1 MVPRNGIFYM
11 KAPNWFKI
19 SEQWIYYALI
29 STIAGVLIFF
39 SIPTG
44 AQFQYDYRL
53 GQIWLA
59 EDLVAPQD
67 FVLPKTQEELEADR
81 LFLIENKDLYYDYHY
96 RTKEWLTNTNID
108 SSLHGELE
116 NWQKRGVVLKK
127 PAANHRQFLTDGTQ
141 IELSNAWTPAALS
154 AKYGLQDELVL
165 PPTYSLN
172 AEKTDSALQAKLA
185 LIASNKGLI
194 TQGTTIVTQGTS
206 INEQKFETIRALES
220 SFDRTSSDLGA
231 LSKVGAA
238 LYIILVFTG
247 LAFFL
252 RLHYN
257 SVLAHSSSLN
267 LFMFTFTSGVIF
279 ALLLESFTSVSA
291 LAVPLLMVPVIIRSF
306 FSDRLALFTHIIM
319 LVALMPFVSGTV
331 PFITVQF
338 SAGLITLFLIRGIYK
353 RSQLVQSTL
362 QIMLVL
368 LLVHLSI
375 HLIREA
381 DWTPSSALPVLYS
394 LGGTLI
400 LLFIF
405 PLIYFFERTFGV
417 VSDLTLLELSDT
429 NSPLLKRLSKEA
441 PGTFQHTM
449 QVANLAE
456 FATEIVG
463 GNTLLVRT
471 GALYHDIGKIA
482 NPQYFTE
489 NQSST
494 TSPHE
499 ELSYLESAE
508 IIIGHINDGI
518 ELAKKYK
525 LPDIVIDFIRTHH
538 GTSRVEYFYR
548 KYKEDHPD
556 ADQFDQFQYPGPK
569 PFSKETAIVMMSDAV
584 EASTRSIPDKT
595 EKNLSEMIDR
605 VIGHQLSTG
614 QFDNAE
620 ITMKEINTIR
630 EAFKRF
636 IRGVY
641 HVRISYPDAEE

>member
-1 MVPRNGIFYM
+1 MDPRNGKNYM
-11 KAPNWFKI
+11 KAPNWFRI
-19 SEQWIYYALI
+19 SEQWLYYSLIAMVASALI
-29 STIAGVLIFF
+29 YI
-39 SIPTG
+39 SIPSG
-44 AQFQYDYRL
+44 AQFKYDYRL
-53 GQIWLA
+53 GQIWLE

-67 FVLPKTQEELEADR
+67 FVLQKSDEELESDR
-81 LFLIENKDLYYDYHY
+81 KFLIENKDFYYDYHY
-96 RTKEWLTNTNID
+96 RMDEWLANTNID

-116 NWQKRGVVLKK
+116 LWQKRGVVPNK
-127 PAANHRQFLTDGTQ
+127 PALNHRLYLVDGTR
-141 IELSNAWTPAALS
+141 IDLSGAWTPSSLVAN
-154 AKYGLQDELVL
+154 YGLPEALVL

-172 AEKTDSALQAKLA
+172 ESKTDSALQAKLA
-185 LIASNKGLI
+185 LLPTNKGLVA
-194 TQGTTIVTQGTS
+194 QGTVIIAQGGTV
-206 INEQKFETIRALES
+206 NEQKYETLKALERS
-220 SFDRTSSDLGA
+220 YDRTQSDSSIYSKLG
-231 LSKVGAA
+231 SI
-238 LYIILVFTG
+238 LYILLLFIG

-257 SVLAHSSSLN
+257 AVLAHSSSLN
-267 LFMFTFTSGVIF
+267 LYMFTFTAGMVF
-279 ALLLESFTSVSA
+279 ALLLESINSVSA

-306 FSDRLALFTHIIM
+306 FSDRLALFTHTIM
-319 LVALMPFVSGTV
+319 LVALLPFVSSSV
-331 PFITVQF
+331 QFVTVQF

-353 RSQLVQSTL
+353 RSQLVQSTF
-362 QIMLVL
+362 QIMVVL

-375 HLIREA
+375 HLIRES
-381 DWTPSSALPVLYS
+381 DWTTQSLLPVAYS

-429 NSPLLKRLSKEA
+429 NSPLLKLLSKEA

-556 ADQFDQFQYPGPK
+556 TDQFDQFHYPGPK

-595 EKNLSEMIDR
+595 EQNLSEMIDK

-614 QFDNAE
+614 QYDNAE

-641 HVRISYPDAEE
+641 HVRISYPEAE

>member
-1 MVPRNGIFYM
+1 MDPRNGKNNM
-11 KAPNWFKI
+11 KAPNWFRI
-19 SEQWIYYALI
+19 SEQWLYYSLIAIVASALI
-29 STIAGVLIFF
+29 YI
-39 SIPTG
+39 SIPSG
-44 AQFQYDYRL
+44 AQFKYDYRL
-53 GQIWLA
+53 GQIWLE

-67 FVLPKTQEELEADR
+67 FVLQKSNEELESDR
-81 LFLIENKDLYYDYHY
+81 KFLIENKDFYYDYHY
-96 RTKEWLTNTNID
+96 RVDEWLANANID

-116 NWQKRGVVLKK
+116 LWQKRGVVPNN
-127 PAANHRQFLTDGTQ
+127 PALNHRLYLVDGTR
-141 IELSNAWTPAALS
+141 IDLSGAWTPSSLVAN
-154 AKYGLQDELVL
+154 YGLPEALVL

-172 AEKTDSALQAKLA
+172 ESKTDSALQAKLS
-185 LIASNKGLI
+185 LLPTNKGLVA
-194 TQGTTIVTQGTS
+194 QGTVIIAQGATV
-206 INEQKFETIRALES
+206 NEQKYETLKALERS
-220 SFDRTSSDLGA
+220 YDRTQSDSSIYSKLG
-231 LSKVGAA
+231 SA
-238 LYIILVFTG
+238 LYILLIFIG

-257 SVLAHSSSLN
+257 AVLAHSSSLN
-267 LFMFTFTSGVIF
+267 LYMFTFTAGMVF
-279 ALLLESFTSVSA
+279 ALLLESINSVSA

-306 FSDRLALFTHIIM
+306 FSDRLALFTHTIM
-319 LVALMPFVSGTV
+319 LVALLPFVSSSV
-331 PFITVQF
+331 QFVTVQF

-353 RSQLVQSTL
+353 RSQLVQSTF
-362 QIMLVL
+362 QIMVVL

-375 HLIREA
+375 HLIRES
-381 DWTPSSALPVLYS
+381 DWTTQSLLPVAYS

-429 NSPLLKRLSKEA
+429 NSPLLKLLSKEA

-556 ADQFDQFQYPGPK
+556 TDQFDQFHYPGPK

-595 EKNLSEMIDR
+595 EQNLSEMIDK

-614 QFDNAE
+614 QYDNAE

-641 HVRISYPDAEE
+641 HVRISYPEAE

>member
-1 MVPRNGIFYM
+1 MDPRNGKNYM
-11 KAPNWFKI
+11 KAPNWFRI
-19 SEQWIYYALI
+19 SEQWLYYSLIAMVASALI
-29 STIAGVLIFF
+29 YI
-39 SIPTG
+39 SIPSG
-44 AQFQYDYRL
+44 AQFKYDYRL
-53 GQIWLA
+53 GQIWLE
-59 EDLVAPQD
+59 EDLVSPQD
-67 FVLPKTQEELEADR
+67 FVLQKSDEELESDR
-81 LFLIENKDLYYDYHY
+81 KFLIENKDFYYDYHY
-96 RTKEWLTNTNID
+96 RVDEWLANANID

-116 NWQKRGVVLKK
+116 LWQKRGVVPNK
-127 PAANHRQFLTDGTQ
+127 PALNHRLYLVDGTR
-141 IELSNAWTPAALS
+141 IDLSGAWTPSSLVAN
-154 AKYGLQDELVL
+154 YGLPEALVL

-172 AEKTDSALQAKLA
+172 ESKTDSALQAKLA
-185 LIASNKGLI
+185 LLPTNKGLVA
-194 TQGTTIVTQGTS
+194 QGTVIIAQGATV
-206 INEQKFETIRALES
+206 NEQKYETLKALERS
-220 SFDRTSSDLGA
+220 YDRTQSDSSIYSKLG
-231 LSKVGAA
+231 SV
-238 LYIILVFTG
+238 LYIILVFIG

-257 SVLAHSSSLN
+257 AVLAHSSSLN
-267 LFMFTFTSGVIF
+267 LYMFTFTAGMVF
-279 ALLLESFTSVSA
+279 ALLLESINSVSA

-306 FSDRLALFTHIIM
+306 FSDRLALFTHTIM
-319 LVALMPFVSGTV
+319 LVALLPFVSSSV
-331 PFITVQF
+331 QFVTVQF

-353 RSQLVQSTL
+353 RSQLVQSTF
-362 QIMLVL
+362 QIMVVL

-375 HLIREA
+375 HLIRES
-381 DWTPSSALPVLYS
+381 DWTTQSLLPVAYS

-429 NSPLLKRLSKEA
+429 NSPLLKLLSKEA

-556 ADQFDQFQYPGPK
+556 TDQFDQFHYPGPK

-595 EKNLSEMIDR
+595 EQNLSEMIDK

-614 QFDNAE
+614 QYDNAE

-641 HVRISYPDAEE
+641 HVRISYPEAE

>member
-1 MVPRNGIFYM
+1 MDPRNGKNYM
-11 KAPNWFKI
+11 KAPNWFRI
-19 SEQWIYYALI
+19 SEQWLYYSLIAMVASALI
-29 STIAGVLIFF
+29 YI
-39 SIPTG
+39 SIPSG
-44 AQFQYDYRL
+44 AQFKYDYRL
-53 GQIWLA
+53 GQIWLE

-67 FVLPKTQEELEADR
+67 FVLQKSDEELESDR
-81 LFLIENKDLYYDYHY
+81 KFLIENKDFYYDYHY
-96 RTKEWLTNTNID
+96 RVDEWLANANID

-116 NWQKRGVVLKK
+116 LWQKRGVVRNK
-127 PAANHRQFLTDGTQ
+127 PALNHRLYLVDGTR
-141 IELSNAWTPAALS
+141 IDLSGAWTPSSLVAN
-154 AKYGLQDELVL
+154 YGLPEALVL

-172 AEKTDSALQAKLA
+172 ESKTDSALQAKLA
-185 LIASNKGLI
+185 LLPTNKGLVA
-194 TQGTTIVTQGTS
+194 QGTVIIAQGATV
-206 INEQKFETIRALES
+206 NEQKYETLKALERS
-220 SFDRTSSDLGA
+220 YDRTQSDSSIYSKLG
-231 LSKVGAA
+231 SA
-238 LYIILVFTG
+238 LYILLVFIG

-257 SVLAHSSSLN
+257 AVLAHSSSLN
-267 LFMFTFTSGVIF
+267 LYMFTFTAGMVF
-279 ALLLESFTSVSA
+279 ALLLESINSVSA

-306 FSDRLALFTHIIM
+306 FSDRLALFTHTIM
-319 LVALMPFVSGTV
+319 LVALLPFVSSSV
-331 PFITVQF
+331 QFVTVQF

-353 RSQLVQSTL
+353 RSQLVQSTF
-362 QIMLVL
+362 QIMVVL

-375 HLIREA
+375 HLIRES
-381 DWTPSSALPVLYS
+381 DWTTQSLLPVAYS

-429 NSPLLKRLSKEA
+429 NSPLLKLLSKEA

-556 ADQFDQFQYPGPK
+556 TDQFDQFHYPGPK

-595 EKNLSEMIDR
+595 EQNLTEMIDK

-614 QFDNAE
+614 QYDNAE

-641 HVRISYPDAEE
+641 HVRISYPEAE

>member
-1 MVPRNGIFYM
+1 MDPRNGKNYM
-11 KAPNWFKI
+11 KAPNWFRI
-19 SEQWIYYALI
+19 SEQWLYYSLIAIVSSALI
-29 STIAGVLIFF
+29 YI
-39 SIPTG
+39 SIPSG
-44 AQFQYDYRL
+44 AQFKYDYRL
-53 GQIWLA
+53 GQIWLE

-67 FVLPKTQEELEADR
+67 FVLQKSEEELESDR
-81 LFLIENKDLYYDYHY
+81 KFLIENKDFYYDYHY
-96 RTKEWLTNTNID
+96 RVYEWLANANID

-116 NWQKRGVVLKK
+116 LWQKRGVVPNN
-127 PAANHRQFLTDGTQ
+127 PALNHRLYLVDGTR
-141 IELSNAWTPAALS
+141 IDLSSAWTPSSLVAN
-154 AKYGLQDELVL
+154 YGLPEALVL

-172 AEKTDSALQAKLA
+172 ESKTDSALQAKLA
-185 LIASNKGLI
+185 LLPTNKGLVA
-194 TQGTTIVTQGTS
+194 QGTIIIAQGATV
-206 INEQKFETIRALES
+206 NEQKYETLKALERS
-220 SFDRTSSDLGA
+220 YDRTQSDSSIYSKLG
-231 LSKVGAA
+231 SV
-238 LYIILVFTG
+238 LYIVLIFIG

-257 SVLAHSSSLN
+257 AVLAHSSSLN
-267 LFMFTFTSGVIF
+267 LYMFTFTAGMVF
-279 ALLLESFTSVSA
+279 ALLLESINSVSA

-306 FSDRLALFTHIIM
+306 FSDRLALFTHTIM
-319 LVALMPFVSGTV
+319 LVALLPFVSSSV
-331 PFITVQF
+331 QFVTVQF

-353 RSQLVQSTL
+353 RSQLVQSTF
-362 QIMLVL
+362 QIMVVL

-375 HLIREA
+375 HLIRES
-381 DWTPSSALPVLYS
+381 DWTTQSLLPVAYS

-429 NSPLLKRLSKEA
+429 NSPLLKLLSKEA

-508 IIIGHINDGI
+508 IIIAHINDGI

-556 ADQFDQFQYPGPK
+556 TDQFDQFHYPGPK

-584 EASTRSIPDKT
+584 EASTRSIPEKT
-595 EKNLSEMIDR
+595 EQNLSEMIDK

-614 QFDNAE
+614 QYDNAE

-641 HVRISYPDAEE
+641 HVRISYPEAE

>member
-1 MVPRNGIFYM
+1 M
-11 KAPNWFKI
+11 KAPNWFRI
-19 SEQWIYYALI
+19 SEQWLYYSLIAMVASALI
-29 STIAGVLIFF
+29 YI
-39 SIPTG
+39 SIPSG
-44 AQFQYDYRL
+44 AQFKYDYRL
-53 GQIWLA
+53 GQIWLE

-67 FVLPKTQEELEADR
+67 FVLQKSDEELESDR
-81 LFLIENKDLYYDYHY
+81 KFLIENKDFYYDYHY
-96 RTKEWLTNTNID
+96 RVDEWLANTNID
-108 SSLHGELE
+108 SSLHSELE
-116 NWQKRGVVLKK
+116 LWQKRGVAPNK
-127 PAANHRQFLTDGTQ
+127 PALNHRLYLVDGTR
-141 IELSNAWTPAALS
+141 IDLSGAWTPSSLVAN
-154 AKYGLQDELVL
+154 YGLPEALVL

-172 AEKTDSALQAKLA
+172 ESKTDSALQAKLA
-185 LIASNKGLI
+185 LLPSNKGLVA
-194 TQGTTIVTQGTS
+194 QGTLIIAQGSTV
-206 INEQKFETIRALES
+206 NEQKYETLKALERSYDRSQSDS
-220 SFDRTSSDLGA
+220 SIYSKLG
-231 LSKVGAA
+231 SA
-238 LYIILVFTG
+238 LYILLIFIG

-257 SVLAHSSSLN
+257 AVLAHSSSLN
-267 LFMFTFTSGVIF
+267 LYMFTFTAGMVV
-279 ALLLESFTSVSA
+279 ALLLESINSVSA
-291 LAVPLLMVPVIIRSF
+291 LAVPLLLVPVIIRSF
-306 FSDRLALFTHIIM
+306 FSDRLALFTHTIM
-319 LVALMPFVSGTV
+319 LVALLPFVSSSV
-331 PFITVQF
+331 QFVTVQF

-353 RSQLVQSTL
+353 RSQLVQSTF
-362 QIMLVL
+362 QIMVVL

-375 HLIREA
+375 HLIRES
-381 DWTPSSALPVLYS
+381 DWTTQSLLPVAYS

-429 NSPLLKRLSKEA
+429 NSPLLKLLSKEA

-489 NQSST
+489 NQSSK

-518 ELAKKYK
+518 ELAKKHK

-556 ADQFDQFQYPGPK
+556 TEQFDQFHYPGPK

-584 EASTRSIPDKT
+584 EASTRSIANKT
-595 EKNLSEMIDR
+595 EQNLSEMIDK

-614 QFDNAE
+614 QYDNSE

-641 HVRISYPDAEE
+641 HVRISYPEAE

>member
-1 MVPRNGIFYM
+1 M
-11 KAPNWFKI
+11 KAPNWFRI
-19 SEQWIYYALI
+19 SEQWLYYSLIAMVASALI
-29 STIAGVLIFF
+29 YI
-39 SIPTG
+39 SIPSG
-44 AQFQYDYRL
+44 AQFKYDYRL
-53 GQIWLA
+53 GQIWLE
-59 EDLVAPQD
+59 EDLEAPQD
-67 FVLPKTQEELEADR
+67 FVLQKSDEELESDR
-81 LFLIENKDLYYDYHY
+81 KFLIENKDFYYDYHY
-96 RTKEWLTNTNID
+96 RVDEWLANTNID
-108 SSLHGELE
+108 SSLHGEVEL
-116 NWQKRGVVLKK
+116 WQKRGVVPNK
-127 PAANHRQFLTDGTQ
+127 PALNHRLYLVDGTR
-141 IELSNAWTPAALS
+141 IDLSGAWTPSSLVAN
-154 AKYGLQDELVL
+154 YGLPEALVL

-172 AEKTDSALQAKLA
+172 ESKTDSALQAKLA
-185 LIASNKGLI
+185 LLPTNKGLVA
-194 TQGTTIVTQGTS
+194 QGTVIIAQGATV
-206 INEQKFETIRALES
+206 NEQKYETLKALERS
-220 SFDRTSSDLGA
+220 YDRTQSDTSIYSKLG
-231 LSKVGAA
+231 SI
-238 LYIILVFTG
+238 LYIVLIFIG

-257 SVLAHSSSLN
+257 AVLAHSSSLN
-267 LFMFTFTSGVIF
+267 LYMFTFTAGMVF
-279 ALLLESFTSVSA
+279 ALLLESINSVSA

-306 FSDRLALFTHIIM
+306 FSDRLALFTHTIM
-319 LVALMPFVSGTV
+319 LVALLPFVSSSV
-331 PFITVQF
+331 QFVTVQF

-353 RSQLVQSTL
+353 RSQLVQSTF
-362 QIMLVL
+362 QIMVVL

-375 HLIREA
+375 HLIRES
-381 DWTPSSALPVLYS
+381 DWTTQSLLPVAYS

-429 NSPLLKRLSKEA
+429 NSPLLKLLSKEA

-489 NQSST
+489 NQSSI

-518 ELAKKYK
+518 ELAKKHK

-556 ADQFDQFQYPGPK
+556 TDQFDQFHYPGPK

-595 EKNLSEMIDR
+595 EQNLSEMIDK

-614 QFDNAE
+614 QYDNAE

-641 HVRISYPDAEE
+641 HVRISYPEAE

>member
-1 MVPRNGIFYM
+1 MDPRNGKINM
-11 KAPNWFKI
+11 KAPNWFRI
-19 SEQWIYYALI
+19 SEQWLYYSLIAMVASALI
-29 STIAGVLIFF
+29 YI
-39 SIPTG
+39 SIPSG
-44 AQFQYDYRL
+44 AQFKYDYRL
-53 GQIWLA
+53 GQIWLE

-67 FVLPKTQEELEADR
+67 FVLQKSDEELESDR
-81 LFLIENKDLYYDYHY
+81 KFLIENKDFYYDYHY
-96 RTKEWLTNTNID
+96 RVDEWLANANID

-116 NWQKRGVVLKK
+116 LWQKRGVVPNK
-127 PAANHRQFLTDGTQ
+127 PALNHRLYLVDGTR
-141 IELSNAWTPAALS
+141 IDLSGAWTPSSLVAN
-154 AKYGLQDELVL
+154 YGLPEALVL

-172 AEKTDSALQAKLA
+172 ESKTDSALQAKLA
-185 LIASNKGLI
+185 LLPTNKGLVAHGTVI
-194 TQGTTIVTQGTS
+194 IAQGATV
-206 INEQKFETIRALES
+206 NEQKYETLKALERS
-220 SFDRTSSDLGA
+220 YDRTQSDTSIYSKLG
-231 LSKVGAA
+231 SI
-238 LYIILVFTG
+238 LYIVLIFIG

-257 SVLAHSSSLN
+257 AVLAHSSSLN
-267 LFMFTFTSGVIF
+267 LYMFTFTAGMIF
-279 ALLLESFTSVSA
+279 ALLLESINSVSA

-306 FSDRLALFTHIIM
+306 FSDRLALFTHTIM
-319 LVALMPFVSGTV
+319 LVALLPFVSSSV
-331 PFITVQF
+331 QFVTVQF

-353 RSQLVQSTL
+353 RSQLVQSTF
-362 QIMLVL
+362 QIMVVL

-375 HLIREA
+375 HLIRES
-381 DWTPSSALPVLYS
+381 DWTTQSLLPVAYS

-429 NSPLLKRLSKEA
+429 NSPLLKLLSKEA

-489 NQSST
+489 NQSSI

-518 ELAKKYK
+518 ELAKKHK

-556 ADQFDQFQYPGPK
+556 TDQFDQFHYPGPK

-584 EASTRSIPDKT
+584 EASTRSIPEKT
-595 EKNLSEMIDR
+595 EQNLSEMIDK

-614 QFDNAE
+614 QYDNAE

-641 HVRISYPDAEE
+641 HVRISYPEAE

>member
-1 MVPRNGIFYM
+1 LDPRNGKNYM
-11 KAPNWFKI
+11 KAPNWFRI
-19 SEQWIYYALI
+19 SEQWLYYSLIAMVSSALI
-29 STIAGVLIFF
+29 YI
-39 SIPTG
+39 SIPSG
-44 AQFQYDYRL
+44 AQFKYDYRL
-53 GQIWLA
+53 GQIWLE

-67 FVLPKTQEELEADR
+67 FVLQKSDEELESDR
-81 LFLIENKDLYYDYHY
+81 KFLIENKDFYYDYHY
-96 RTKEWLTNTNID
+96 RVDEWLANANID
-108 SSLHGELE
+108 SALHSELE
-116 NWQKRGVVLKK
+116 LWQKRGVAPNK
-127 PAANHRQFLTDGTQ
+127 PALNHRLYLVDGTR
-141 IELSNAWTPAALS
+141 IDLSGAWTPSSLVAN
-154 AKYGLQDELVL
+154 YGLPEALVL

-172 AEKTDSALQAKLA
+172 EPKTDSALQAKLA
-185 LIASNKGLI
+185 LLPTNKGLVA
-194 TQGTTIVTQGTS
+194 QGTLIIAQGST
-206 INEQKFETIRALES
+206 INEQKYETLKALERS
-220 SFDRTSSDLGA
+220 YDRTQSDSSIYSKLG
-231 LSKVGAA
+231 SA
-238 LYIILVFTG
+238 LYILLIFIG

-252 RLHYN
+252 RLHY
-257 SVLAHSSSLN
+257 SAVLAHSSSLN
-267 LFMFTFTSGVIF
+267 LYMFTFTAGMVV
-279 ALLLESFTSVSA
+279 ALLLESINSVSA
-291 LAVPLLMVPVIIRSF
+291 LAVPLLLVPVIIRSF
-306 FSDRLALFTHIIM
+306 FSDRLALFTHTIM
-319 LVALMPFVSGTV
+319 LVALLPFVSSSV
-331 PFITVQF
+331 QFVTVQF

-353 RSQLVQSTL
+353 RSQLVQSTF

-375 HLIREA
+375 HLIRES
-381 DWTPSSALPVLYS
+381 DWTTQSLLPVAYT

-429 NSPLLKRLSKEA
+429 NSPLLKLLSKEA

-525 LPDIVIDFIRTHH
+525 LPVIVIDFIRTHH

-556 ADQFDQFQYPGPK
+556 TDQFDQFHYPGPK

-595 EKNLSEMIDR
+595 EKNLSEMIDK

-614 QFDNAE
+614 QYDNAE

-641 HVRISYPDAEE
+641 HVRISYPEAE

>member
-1 MVPRNGIFYM
+1 LDPRNGKNYM
-11 KAPNWFKI
+11 KAPNWFRI
-19 SEQWIYYALI
+19 SEQWLYYSLIAMVSSALI
-29 STIAGVLIFF
+29 YI
-39 SIPTG
+39 SIPSG
-44 AQFQYDYRL
+44 AQFKYDYRL
-53 GQIWLA
+53 GQIWLE

-67 FVLPKTQEELEADR
+67 FVLQKSDEELESDR
-81 LFLIENKDLYYDYHY
+81 KFLIENKDFYYDYHY
-96 RTKEWLTNTNID
+96 RVDEWLANANID
-108 SSLHGELE
+108 SALHSELE
-116 NWQKRGVVLKK
+116 LWQKRGVAPNK
-127 PAANHRQFLTDGTQ
+127 PALNHRLYLVDGTR
-141 IELSNAWTPAALS
+141 IDLSGAWTPSSLVAN
-154 AKYGLQDELVL
+154 YGLPEALVL

-172 AEKTDSALQAKLA
+172 ESKTDSALQAKLA
-185 LIASNKGLI
+185 LLPTNKGLVA
-194 TQGTTIVTQGTS
+194 QGTLIIAQGST
-206 INEQKFETIRALES
+206 INEQKYETLKALERS
-220 SFDRTSSDLGA
+220 YDRTQSDSSIYSKLG
-231 LSKVGAA
+231 SA
-238 LYIILVFTG
+238 LYILLIFIG

-252 RLHYN
+252 RLHY
-257 SVLAHSSSLN
+257 SAVLAHSSSLN
-267 LFMFTFTSGVIF
+267 LYMFTFAAGMVV
-279 ALLLESFTSVSA
+279 ALLLESINSVSA
-291 LAVPLLMVPVIIRSF
+291 LAVPLLLVPVIIRSF
-306 FSDRLALFTHIIM
+306 FSDRLALFTHTIM
-319 LVALMPFVSGTV
+319 LVALLPFVSSSV
-331 PFITVQF
+331 QFVTVQF

-353 RSQLVQSTL
+353 RSQLVQSTF
-362 QIMLVL
+362 QIMVVL

-375 HLIREA
+375 HLIRES
-381 DWTPSSALPVLYS
+381 DWTTQSLLPVAYS

-429 NSPLLKRLSKEA
+429 NSPLLKLLSKEA

-556 ADQFDQFQYPGPK
+556 TDQFDQFHYPGPK

-595 EKNLSEMIDR
+595 EKNLSEMIDK

-614 QFDNAE
+614 QYDNAE

-641 HVRISYPDAEE
+641 HVRISYPEAE

>member
-1 MVPRNGIFYM
+1 M
-11 KAPNWFKI
+11 KAPNWFRI
-19 SEQWIYYALI
+19 SEQWLYYSLIAMVASALI
-29 STIAGVLIFF
+29 YI
-39 SIPTG
+39 SIPSG
-44 AQFQYDYRL
+44 AQFKYDYRL
-53 GQIWLA
+53 GQIWLE

-67 FVLPKTQEELEADR
+67 FVLQKSDEELESDR
-81 LFLIENKDLYYDYHY
+81 KFLIENKDFYYDYHY
-96 RTKEWLTNTNID
+96 RVDEWLANANID

-116 NWQKRGVVLKK
+116 LWQKRGVVPNK
-127 PAANHRQFLTDGTQ
+127 PALNHRLYLVDGTR
-141 IELSNAWTPAALS
+141 IDLSGAWTPSSLVAN
-154 AKYGLQDELVL
+154 YGLPEALVL

-172 AEKTDSALQAKLA
+172 ESKTDSALQAKLA
-185 LIASNKGLI
+185 LLPTNKGLVAHGTVI
-194 TQGTTIVTQGTS
+194 IAQGATV
-206 INEQKFETIRALES
+206 NEQKYETLKALERS
-220 SFDRTSSDLGA
+220 YDRTQSDTSIYSKLG
-231 LSKVGAA
+231 SI
-238 LYIILVFTG
+238 LYIVLIFIG

-257 SVLAHSSSLN
+257 AVLAHSSSLN
-267 LFMFTFTSGVIF
+267 LYMFTFTAGMIF
-279 ALLLESFTSVSA
+279 ALLLESINSVSA

-306 FSDRLALFTHIIM
+306 FSDRLALFTHTIM
-319 LVALMPFVSGTV
+319 LVALLPFVSSSV
-331 PFITVQF
+331 QFVTVQF

-353 RSQLVQSTL
+353 RSQLVQSTF
-362 QIMLVL
+362 QIMVVL

-375 HLIREA
+375 HLIRES
-381 DWTPSSALPVLYS
+381 DWTTQSLLPVAYS

-429 NSPLLKRLSKEA
+429 NSPLLKLLSKEA

-489 NQSST
+489 NQSSI

-518 ELAKKYK
+518 ELAKKHK

-556 ADQFDQFQYPGPK
+556 TDQFDQFHYPGPK

-584 EASTRSIPDKT
+584 EASTRSIPEKT
-595 EKNLSEMIDR
+595 EQNLSEMIDK

-614 QFDNAE
+614 QYDNAE

-641 HVRISYPDAEE
+641 HVRISYPEAA

>member
-1 MVPRNGIFYM
+1 MDPRNGKNNM
-11 KAPNWFKI
+11 KAPNWFRI
-19 SEQWIYYALI
+19 SEQWLYYSLIAMVASALI
-29 STIAGVLIFF
+29 YI
-39 SIPTG
+39 SIPSG
-44 AQFQYDYRL
+44 AQFKYDYRL
-53 GQIWLA
+53 GQIWLE

-67 FVLPKTQEELEADR
+67 FVLQKSDEELESDR
-81 LFLIENKDLYYDYHY
+81 KFLIENKDFYYDYHY
-96 RTKEWLTNTNID
+96 RVDEWLANANID

-116 NWQKRGVVLKK
+116 LWQKRGVVPNN
-127 PAANHRQFLTDGTQ
+127 PALNHRLYLVDGTR
-141 IELSNAWTPAALS
+141 IDLSGAWTPSSLVAN
-154 AKYGLQDELVL
+154 YGLPEALVL

-172 AEKTDSALQAKLA
+172 ESKTDSALQAKLA
-185 LIASNKGLI
+185 LLPTNKGLVA
-194 TQGTTIVTQGTS
+194 QGTVIIAQGATV
-206 INEQKFETIRALES
+206 NEQKYETLKALERS
-220 SFDRTSSDLGA
+220 YDRTQSDSSIYSKLG
-231 LSKVGAA
+231 SA
-238 LYIILVFTG
+238 LYILLVFIG

-257 SVLAHSSSLN
+257 AVLAHSSSLN
-267 LFMFTFTSGVIF
+267 LYMFTFTAGMVF
-279 ALLLESFTSVSA
+279 ALLLESINSVSA

-306 FSDRLALFTHIIM
+306 FSDRLALFTHTIM
-319 LVALMPFVSGTV
+319 LVALLPFVSSSV
-331 PFITVQF
+331 QFVTVQF

-353 RSQLVQSTL
+353 RSQLVQSTF
-362 QIMLVL
+362 QIMVVL

-375 HLIREA
+375 HLIRES
-381 DWTPSSALPVLYS
+381 DWTTQSLLPVAYS

-429 NSPLLKRLSKEA
+429 NSPLLKLLSKEA

-556 ADQFDQFQYPGPK
+556 TDQFDQFHYPGPK

-595 EKNLSEMIDR
+595 EQNLTEMIDK

-614 QFDNAE
+614 QYDNAE

-641 HVRISYPDAEE
+641 HVRISYPEAE

>member
-1 MVPRNGIFYM
+1 M
-11 KAPNWFKI
+11 KAPNWFRI
-19 SEQWIYYALI
+19 SEQWLYYSLIAMVASALI
-29 STIAGVLIFF
+29 YI
-39 SIPTG
+39 SIPSG
-44 AQFQYDYRL
+44 AQFKYDYRL
-53 GQIWLA
+53 GQIWLE

-67 FVLPKTQEELEADR
+67 FVLQKSDEELESDR
-81 LFLIENKDLYYDYHY
+81 KFLIENKDFYYDYHY
-96 RTKEWLTNTNID
+96 RVDEWLANANID

-116 NWQKRGVVLKK
+116 LWQKRGVVPNK
-127 PAANHRQFLTDGTQ
+127 PALNHRLYLVDGTR
-141 IELSNAWTPAALS
+141 IDLSGAWTPSSLVAN
-154 AKYGLQDELVL
+154 YGLPEALVL

-172 AEKTDSALQAKLA
+172 ESKTDSALQAKLA
-185 LIASNKGLI
+185 LLPTNKGLVAHGTVI
-194 TQGTTIVTQGTS
+194 IAQGATV
-206 INEQKFETIRALES
+206 NEQKYETLKALERS
-220 SFDRTSSDLGA
+220 YDRTQSDTSIYSKLG
-231 LSKVGAA
+231 SI
-238 LYIILVFTG
+238 LYIVLIFIG

-257 SVLAHSSSLN
+257 AVLAHSSSLN
-267 LFMFTFTSGVIF
+267 LYMFTFTAGMVF
-279 ALLLESFTSVSA
+279 ALLLESINSVSA

-306 FSDRLALFTHIIM
+306 FSDRLALFTHTIM
-319 LVALMPFVSGTV
+319 LVALLPFVSSSV
-331 PFITVQF
+331 QFVTVQF

-353 RSQLVQSTL
+353 RSQLVQSTF
-362 QIMLVL
+362 QIMVVL

-375 HLIREA
+375 HLIRES
-381 DWTPSSALPVLYS
+381 DWTTQSLLPVAYS

-429 NSPLLKRLSKEA
+429 NSPLLKLLSKEA

-489 NQSST
+489 NQSSI

-518 ELAKKYK
+518 ELAKKHK

-556 ADQFDQFQYPGPK
+556 TDQFDQFHYPGPK

-584 EASTRSIPDKT
+584 EASTRSIPEKT
-595 EKNLSEMIDR
+595 EQNLSEMIDK

-614 QFDNAE
+614 QYDNAE

-641 HVRISYPDAEE
+641 HVRISYPEAE

>member
-1 MVPRNGIFYM
+1 M
-11 KAPNWFKI
+11 KAPNWFRI
-19 SEQWIYYALI
+19 SEQWLYYSLIAMVASALI
-29 STIAGVLIFF
+29 YI
-39 SIPTG
+39 SIPSG
-44 AQFQYDYRL
+44 AQFKYDYRL
-53 GQIWLA
+53 GQIWLE

-67 FVLPKTQEELEADR
+67 FVLQKSDEELESDR
-81 LFLIENKDLYYDYHY
+81 KFLIENKDFYYDYHY
-96 RTKEWLTNTNID
+96 RVDEWLANANID

-116 NWQKRGVVLKK
+116 LWQKRGVVPNN
-127 PAANHRQFLTDGTQ
+127 PALNHRLYLVDGTR
-141 IELSNAWTPAALS
+141 IDLSGAWTPSSLVAN
-154 AKYGLQDELVL
+154 YGLPEALVL

-172 AEKTDSALQAKLA
+172 ESKTDSALQAKLA
-185 LIASNKGLI
+185 LLPTNKGLVA
-194 TQGTTIVTQGTS
+194 QGTVIIAQGATV
-206 INEQKFETIRALES
+206 NEQKYETLKALERS
-220 SFDRTSSDLGA
+220 YDRTQSDSSIYSKLG
-231 LSKVGAA
+231 SI
-238 LYIILVFTG
+238 LYILLVFIG

-257 SVLAHSSSLN
+257 AVLAHSSSLN
-267 LFMFTFTSGVIF
+267 LYMFTFTAGMVF
-279 ALLLESFTSVSA
+279 ALLLESINSVSA

-306 FSDRLALFTHIIM
+306 FSDRLALFTHTIM
-319 LVALMPFVSGTV
+319 LVALLPFVSSSV
-331 PFITVQF
+331 QFVTVQF

-353 RSQLVQSTL
+353 RSQLVQSTF
-362 QIMLVL
+362 QIMVVL

-375 HLIREA
+375 HLIRES
-381 DWTPSSALPVLYS
+381 DWTTQSLLPVAYS

-429 NSPLLKRLSKEA
+429 NSPLLKLLSKEA

-556 ADQFDQFQYPGPK
+556 TDQFDQFHYPGPK

-595 EKNLSEMIDR
+595 EQNLSEMIDK

-614 QFDNAE
+614 QYDNAE

-641 HVRISYPDAEE
+641 HVRISYPEAE

>member
-1 MVPRNGIFYM
+1 M
-11 KAPNWFKI
+11 KAPNWFRI
-19 SEQWIYYALI
+19 SEQWLYYSFIAMVASALI
-29 STIAGVLIFF
+29 YI
-39 SIPTG
+39 SIPSG
-44 AQFQYDYRL
+44 AQFKYDYRL
-53 GQIWLA
+53 GQIWLE
-59 EDLVAPQD
+59 EDLISPQD
-67 FVLPKTQEELEADR
+67 FVLQKSTEELESDR
-81 LFLIENKDLYYDYHY
+81 KFLIENKDFYYDYHY
-96 RTKEWLTNTNID
+96 RQDEWLANANID
-108 SSLHGELE
+108 SSLHGELGL
-116 NWQKRGVVLKK
+116 WQKRGVVPNK
-127 PAANHRQFLTDGTQ
+127 PALNHRLYLVDGTR
-141 IELSNAWTPAALS
+141 IDLSGAWTPSSLVAN
-154 AKYGLQDELVL
+154 YGLPEALVL

-172 AEKTDSALQAKLA
+172 ESKTDSALQAKLD
-185 LIASNKGLI
+185 LLPTNKGLVAQGTVII
-194 TQGTTIVTQGTS
+194 TQGATV
-206 INEQKFETIRALES
+206 NEQKYETLKALERS
-220 SFDRTSSDLGA
+220 YDRTRSDSNIYSKLG
-231 LSKVGAA
+231 SI
-238 LYIILVFTG
+238 LYIILVFIG

-257 SVLAHSSSLN
+257 AVLAHSSSLN
-267 LFMFTFTSGVIF
+267 LYMFTFTAGMVF
-279 ALLLESFTSVSA
+279 ALLLESLNSVSA
-291 LAVPLLMVPVIIRSF
+291 LAVPLLLVPVIIRSF
-306 FSDRLALFTHIIM
+306 FSDRLALFTHTIM
-319 LVALMPFVSGTV
+319 LVALLPFVSSSV
-331 PFITVQF
+331 QFVTVQF

-353 RSQLVQSTL
+353 RSQLVQSTF
-362 QIMLVL
+362 QIMVVL

-375 HLIREA
+375 HLIRES
-381 DWTPSSALPVLYS
+381 DWTTQSLLPVAYS

-429 NSPLLKRLSKEA
+429 NSPLLKLLSKEA

-556 ADQFDQFQYPGPK
+556 ANQFDQFHYPGPK

-595 EKNLSEMIDR
+595 EQNLSEMIDK

-641 HVRISYPDAEE
+641 HVRISYPEAE

>member
-1 MVPRNGIFYM
+1 MDPRNGKNNM
-11 KAPNWFKI
+11 KAPNWFRI
-19 SEQWIYYALI
+19 SEQWLYYSLIAMVASALI
-29 STIAGVLIFF
+29 YITIP
-39 SIPTG
+39 SG
-44 AQFQYDYRL
+44 AQFKYDYRL
-53 GQIWLA
+53 GQIWLE

-67 FVLPKTQEELEADR
+67 FVLQKSDEELESDR
-81 LFLIENKDLYYDYHY
+81 KFLIENKDFYYDYHY
-96 RTKEWLTNTNID
+96 RVDEWLANANID

-116 NWQKRGVVLKK
+116 LWQKRGVVPNN
-127 PAANHRQFLTDGTQ
+127 PALNHRLYLVDGTR
-141 IELSNAWTPAALS
+141 IDLSGAWTPSSLVAN
-154 AKYGLQDELVL
+154 YGLPEALVL

-172 AEKTDSALQAKLA
+172 ESKTDSALQAKLA
-185 LIASNKGLI
+185 LLPTNKGMVA
-194 TQGTTIVTQGTS
+194 QGTIIIAQGATV
-206 INEQKFETIRALES
+206 NEQKYETLKALERS
-220 SFDRTSSDLGA
+220 YDRTQSDSSIYSKLG
-231 LSKVGAA
+231 SV
-238 LYIILVFTG
+238 LYILLVFIG

-257 SVLAHSSSLN
+257 AVLAHSSSLN
-267 LFMFTFTSGVIF
+267 LYMFTFTAGMVF
-279 ALLLESFTSVSA
+279 ALLLESINSVSA

-306 FSDRLALFTHIIM
+306 FSDRLALFTHTIM
-319 LVALMPFVSGTV
+319 LVALLPFVSSSV
-331 PFITVQF
+331 QFVTVQF

-353 RSQLVQSTL
+353 RSQLVQSTF
-362 QIMLVL
+362 QIMVVL

-375 HLIREA
+375 HLIRES
-381 DWTPSSALPVLYS
+381 DWTTQSLLPVAYS

-429 NSPLLKRLSKEA
+429 NSPLLKLLSKEA

-556 ADQFDQFQYPGPK
+556 TDQFDQFHYPGPK

-595 EKNLSEMIDR
+595 EQNLSEMIDK

-614 QFDNAE
+614 QYDNAE

-641 HVRISYPDAEE
+641 HVRISYPEAE

>member
-1 MVPRNGIFYM
+1 MDPRNGKNYM
-11 KAPNWFKI
+11 KAPNWFRI
-19 SEQWIYYALI
+19 SEQWLYYSLIAMVASTLIYI
-29 STIAGVLIFF
+29 
-39 SIPTG
+39 SIPSG
-44 AQFQYDYRL
+44 AQFKYDYRL
-53 GQIWLA
+53 GQIWLE

-67 FVLPKTQEELEADR
+67 FVLQKSAEELESDR
-81 LFLIENKDLYYDYHY
+81 KFLIENKDFYYDYHY
-96 RTKEWLTNTNID
+96 RVDEWLANANID

-116 NWQKRGVVLKK
+116 VWQKRGVVPNK
-127 PAANHRQFLTDGTQ
+127 PALNHRLYLVDGTR
-141 IELSNAWTPAALS
+141 IDLSSAWTPSSLVAN
-154 AKYGLQDELVL
+154 YGLPEALVL

-172 AEKTDSALQAKLA
+172 EPKTDSALQAKLA
-185 LIASNKGLI
+185 LLPTNKGLVA
-194 TQGTTIVTQGTS
+194 QGTIIIAQGATV
-206 INEQKFETIRALES
+206 NEQKYETLKALERS
-220 SFDRTSSDLGA
+220 YDRTQSDSNIYSKLG
-231 LSKVGAA
+231 SI
-238 LYIILVFTG
+238 LYMVLIFIG

-257 SVLAHSSSLN
+257 AVLAHSSSLN
-267 LFMFTFTSGVIF
+267 LYMFTFTAGMVF
-279 ALLLESFTSVSA
+279 ALLLESINSVSA

-306 FSDRLALFTHIIM
+306 FSDRLALFTHTIM
-319 LVALMPFVSGTV
+319 LVALLPFVSSSV
-331 PFITVQF
+331 QFVTVQF

-353 RSQLVQSTL
+353 RSQLVQSTF
-362 QIMLVL
+362 QIMVVL

-375 HLIREA
+375 HLIRES
-381 DWTPSSALPVLYS
+381 DWTTQSLLPVAYS

-429 NSPLLKRLSKEA
+429 NSPLLKLLSKEA

-556 ADQFDQFQYPGPK
+556 TDQFDQFHYPGPK

-595 EKNLSEMIDR
+595 EQNLSEMIDK

-614 QFDNAE
+614 QYDNAE

-641 HVRISYPDAEE
+641 HVRISYPEAE

>member
-1 MVPRNGIFYM
+1 MDPRNGKNYM
-11 KAPNWFKI
+11 KAPNWFRI
-19 SEQWIYYALI
+19 SEQWLYYSLIAIVSSALI
-29 STIAGVLIFF
+29 YI
-39 SIPTG
+39 SIPSG
-44 AQFQYDYRL
+44 AQFKYDYRL
-53 GQIWLA
+53 GQIWLE

-67 FVLPKTQEELEADR
+67 FVLQKSEEELESDR
-81 LFLIENKDLYYDYHY
+81 KFLIENKDFYYDYHY
-96 RTKEWLTNTNID
+96 RVDEWLANANID

-116 NWQKRGVVLKK
+116 LWQKRGVVPNN
-127 PAANHRQFLTDGTQ
+127 PALNHRLYLVDGTR
-141 IELSNAWTPAALS
+141 IDLSSAWTPSSLVAN
-154 AKYGLQDELVL
+154 YGLPEALVL

-172 AEKTDSALQAKLA
+172 ESKTDSALQAKLA
-185 LIASNKGLI
+185 LLPTNKGLVA
-194 TQGTTIVTQGTS
+194 QGTIIIAQGATV
-206 INEQKFETIRALES
+206 NEQKYETLKALERS
-220 SFDRTSSDLGA
+220 YDRTQSDSSIYSKLG
-231 LSKVGAA
+231 SV
-238 LYIILVFTG
+238 LYIVLIFIG

-257 SVLAHSSSLN
+257 AVLAHSSSLN
-267 LFMFTFTSGVIF
+267 LYMFTFTAGMVF
-279 ALLLESFTSVSA
+279 ALLLESINSVSA

-306 FSDRLALFTHIIM
+306 FSDRLALFTHTIM
-319 LVALMPFVSGTV
+319 LVALLPFVSSSV
-331 PFITVQF
+331 QFVTVQF

-353 RSQLVQSTL
+353 RSQLVQSTF
-362 QIMLVL
+362 QIMVVL

-375 HLIREA
+375 HLIRES
-381 DWTPSSALPVLYS
+381 DWTTQSLLPVAYS

-429 NSPLLKRLSKEA
+429 NSPLLKLLSKEA

-556 ADQFDQFQYPGPK
+556 TDQFDQFHYPGPK

-584 EASTRSIPDKT
+584 EASTRSIPEKT
-595 EKNLSEMIDR
+595 EQNLSEMIDK

-614 QFDNAE
+614 QYDNAE

-641 HVRISYPDAEE
+641 HVRISYPEAE

>member
-1 MVPRNGIFYM
+1 M
-11 KAPNWFKI
+11 KAPNWFRI
-19 SEQWIYYALI
+19 SEQWLYYSLIAMVSSALI
-29 STIAGVLIFF
+29 YI
-39 SIPTG
+39 SIPSG
-44 AQFQYDYRL
+44 AQFKYDYRL
-53 GQIWLA
+53 GQIWLE

-67 FVLPKTQEELEADR
+67 FVLQKSDEELESDR
-81 LFLIENKDLYYDYHY
+81 KFLIENKDFYYDYHY
-96 RTKEWLTNTNID
+96 RVDEWLANTNID
-108 SSLHGELE
+108 SSLHSELE
-116 NWQKRGVVLKK
+116 LWQKRGVAPNK
-127 PAANHRQFLTDGTQ
+127 PALNHRLYLVDGTR
-141 IELSNAWTPAALS
+141 IDLSGAWTPSSLVAN
-154 AKYGLQDELVL
+154 YGLPEALVL

-172 AEKTDSALQAKLA
+172 ESKTDSALQAKLA
-185 LIASNKGLI
+185 LLPSNKGLVA
-194 TQGTTIVTQGTS
+194 QGTLIIAQGSTV
-206 INEQKFETIRALES
+206 NEQKYETLKALERSYDRSQSDS
-220 SFDRTSSDLGA
+220 SIYSKLG
-231 LSKVGAA
+231 SA
-238 LYIILVFTG
+238 LYILLIFIG

-257 SVLAHSSSLN
+257 AVLAHSSSLN
-267 LFMFTFTSGVIF
+267 LYMFTFTAGMVV
-279 ALLLESFTSVSA
+279 ALLLESINSVSA
-291 LAVPLLMVPVIIRSF
+291 LAVPLLLVPVIIRSF
-306 FSDRLALFTHIIM
+306 FSDRLALFTHTIM
-319 LVALMPFVSGTV
+319 LVALLPFVSSSV
-331 PFITVQF
+331 QFVTVQF

-353 RSQLVQSTL
+353 RSQLVQSTF
-362 QIMLVL
+362 QIMVVL

-375 HLIREA
+375 HLIRES
-381 DWTPSSALPVLYS
+381 DWTTQSLLPVAYS

-429 NSPLLKRLSKEA
+429 NSPLLKLLSKEA

-489 NQSST
+489 NQSSK

-518 ELAKKYK
+518 ELAKKHK

-556 ADQFDQFQYPGPK
+556 TEQFDQFHYPGPK

-584 EASTRSIPDKT
+584 EASTRSIANKT
-595 EKNLSEMIDR
+595 EQNLSEMIDK

-614 QFDNAE
+614 QYDNSE

-641 HVRISYPDAEE
+641 HVRISYPEAE

>member
-1 MVPRNGIFYM
+1 M
-11 KAPNWFKI
+11 KAPNWFRI
-19 SEQWIYYALI
+19 SEQWLYYSLI
-29 STIAGVLIFF
+29 ATVSSVLIYI
-39 SIPTG
+39 SIPSG
-44 AQFQYDYRL
+44 AQFKYDYRL
-53 GQIWLA
+53 GQIWLE

-67 FVLPKTQEELEADR
+67 FVLQKSDEELESDR
-81 LFLIENKDLYYDYHY
+81 KFLIENKDFYYDYHY
-96 RTKEWLTNTNID
+96 RVDEWLANTNID
-108 SSLHGELE
+108 SALHSELE
-116 NWQKRGVVLKK
+116 LWQKRGVAPSK
-127 PAANHRQFLTDGTQ
+127 PALNHRLYLVDGTR
-141 IELSNAWTPAALS
+141 IDLSGTWTPSSLVAN
-154 AKYGLQDELVL
+154 YGLPEALVL

-172 AEKTDSALQAKLA
+172 ESKTDSALQAKLA
-185 LIASNKGLI
+185 LLPSNKGLVA
-194 TQGTTIVTQGTS
+194 QGTLIIAQGSTV
-206 INEQKFETIRALES
+206 NEQKYETLKALERS
-220 SFDRTSSDLGA
+220 YDRTQSDSSIYSKLG
-231 LSKVGAA
+231 SA
-238 LYIILVFTG
+238 LYILLIFIG

-257 SVLAHSSSLN
+257 AVLAHSSSLN
-267 LFMFTFTSGVIF
+267 LYMFTFTAGMVV
-279 ALLLESFTSVSA
+279 ALLLESINSVSA
-291 LAVPLLMVPVIIRSF
+291 LAVPLLLVPVIIRSF
-306 FSDRLALFTHIIM
+306 FSDRLALFTHTIM
-319 LVALMPFVSGTV
+319 LVALLPFVSSSV
-331 PFITVQF
+331 QFVTVQF

-353 RSQLVQSTL
+353 RSQLVQSTF
-362 QIMLVL
+362 QIMVLL

-375 HLIREA
+375 HLIRES
-381 DWTPSSALPVLYS
+381 DWTTQSLLPLTYS

-429 NSPLLKRLSKEA
+429 NSPLLKLLSKEA

-556 ADQFDQFQYPGPK
+556 TDQFDQFHYPGPK

-595 EKNLSEMIDR
+595 EQNLSEMIDK

-614 QFDNAE
+614 QYDNAE

-641 HVRISYPDAEE
+641 HVRISYPEAE

>member
-1 MVPRNGIFYM
+1 M
-11 KAPNWFKI
+11 KAPNWFRI
-19 SEQWIYYALI
+19 SEQWLYYSLIAMVASALI
-29 STIAGVLIFF
+29 YI
-39 SIPTG
+39 SIPSG

-53 GQIWLA
+53 GQIWLE

-67 FVLPKTQEELEADR
+67 FVLQKSDEELESDR
-81 LFLIENKDLYYDYHY
+81 KFLIENKDFYYDYHY
-96 RTKEWLTNTNID
+96 RVDEWLANANID

-116 NWQKRGVVLKK
+116 VWQKRGVVPNK
-127 PAANHRQFLTDGTQ
+127 PAVNHRLYLVDGTR
-141 IELSNAWTPAALS
+141 IDLSGAWTPSSLVAN
-154 AKYGLQDELVL
+154 YGLPEALVL

-172 AEKTDSALQAKLA
+172 ESKTDSALQAKLA
-185 LIASNKGLI
+185 LLPTNKGLVA
-194 TQGTTIVTQGTS
+194 QGTVIIAQGATV
-206 INEQKFETIRALES
+206 NEQKYETLKALERS
-220 SFDRTSSDLGA
+220 YDRTQSDSSIYSKLG
-231 LSKVGAA
+231 SV
-238 LYIILVFTG
+238 LYILLVFIG

-257 SVLAHSSSLN
+257 AVLAHSSSLN
-267 LFMFTFTSGVIF
+267 LYMFTFTAGMVF
-279 ALLLESFTSVSA
+279 ALLLESINSVSA

-306 FSDRLALFTHIIM
+306 FSDRLALFTHTIM
-319 LVALMPFVSGTV
+319 LVALLPFVSSSV
-331 PFITVQF
+331 QFVTVQF

-353 RSQLVQSTL
+353 RSQLVQSTF
-362 QIMLVL
+362 QIMVVL

-375 HLIREA
+375 HLIRES
-381 DWTPSSALPVLYS
+381 DWTTQSLLPVAYS

-429 NSPLLKRLSKEA
+429 NSPLLKLLSKEA

-556 ADQFDQFQYPGPK
+556 TDQFDQFHYPGPK

-595 EKNLSEMIDR
+595 EQNLSEMIDK

-614 QFDNAE
+614 QYDNAE

-641 HVRISYPDAEE
+641 HVRISYPEAE

>member
-1 MVPRNGIFYM
+1 MDPRNGKNYM
-11 KAPNWFKI
+11 KAPNWFRI
-19 SEQWIYYALI
+19 SEQWLYYSFIAMVASALI
-29 STIAGVLIFF
+29 YI
-39 SIPTG
+39 SIPSG
-44 AQFQYDYRL
+44 AQFKYDYRL
-53 GQIWLA
+53 GQIWLE
-59 EDLVAPQD
+59 EDLMAPQD
-67 FVLPKTQEELEADR
+67 FVLQKSDEELESDR
-81 LFLIENKDLYYDYHY
+81 KFLIENKDFYYDYHY
-96 RTKEWLTNTNID
+96 RVDEWLANTNID

-116 NWQKRGVVLKK
+116 LWQKRGVVPNN
-127 PAANHRQFLTDGTQ
+127 PALNHRLYLVDGTR
-141 IELSNAWTPAALS
+141 IDLSGAWTPSSLVAN
-154 AKYGLQDELVL
+154 YGLPEALVL

-172 AEKTDSALQAKLA
+172 ESKTDSALQAKLA
-185 LIASNKGLI
+185 LLPTNKGLVA
-194 TQGTTIVTQGTS
+194 QGTIIIAQGATV
-206 INEQKFETIRALES
+206 NEQKYETLKALERS
-220 SFDRTSSDLGA
+220 YDRTQSDSSIYSKLG
-231 LSKVGAA
+231 SI
-238 LYIILVFTG
+238 LYILLIFIG

-257 SVLAHSSSLN
+257 AVLAHSSSLN
-267 LFMFTFTSGVIF
+267 LYMFTFTAGMIF
-279 ALLLESFTSVSA
+279 ALLLESINSVSA
-291 LAVPLLMVPVIIRSF
+291 LAVPLLLVPVIIRSF
-306 FSDRLALFTHIIM
+306 FSDRLALFTHTIL
-319 LVALMPFVSGTV
+319 LVALLPFVSSSV
-331 PFITVQF
+331 QFVTVQF

-353 RSQLVQSTL
+353 RSQLVQSTF
-362 QIMLVL
+362 QIMVVL

-375 HLIREA
+375 HLIRES
-381 DWTPSSALPVLYS
+381 DWTTQSILPVAYS

-429 NSPLLKRLSKEA
+429 NSPLLKLLSKEA

-508 IIIGHINDGI
+508 IIIEHINDGI
-518 ELAKKYK
+518 DLAKKHK

-556 ADQFDQFQYPGPK
+556 IDQFDQFHYPGPK

-584 EASTRSIPDKT
+584 EASTRSIQDKT
-595 EKNLSEMIDR
+595 EKNLSEMIDK

-614 QFDNAE
+614 QYDNAE

-641 HVRISYPDAEE
+641 HVRISYPEAE

>member
-1 MVPRNGIFYM
+1 M
-11 KAPNWFKI
+11 KAPNWFRI
-19 SEQWIYYALI
+19 SEQWLYYSLIAMVASALI
-29 STIAGVLIFF
+29 YI
-39 SIPTG
+39 SIPSG
-44 AQFQYDYRL
+44 AQFKYDYRL
-53 GQIWLA
+53 GQIWLE

-67 FVLPKTQEELEADR
+67 FVLQKSDEELESDR
-81 LFLIENKDLYYDYHY
+81 KFLIENKDFYYDYHY
-96 RTKEWLTNTNID
+96 RVDEWLANANID

-116 NWQKRGVVLKK
+116 LWQKRGVVPNK
-127 PAANHRQFLTDGTQ
+127 PALNHRLYLVDGTR
-141 IELSNAWTPAALS
+141 IDLSGAWTPSSLVAN
-154 AKYGLQDELVL
+154 YGLPEALVL

-172 AEKTDSALQAKLA
+172 EPKTDSALQAKLA
-185 LIASNKGLI
+185 LLPTNKGLVA
-194 TQGTTIVTQGTS
+194 QGTIIIAQGATV
-206 INEQKFETIRALES
+206 NEQKYETLKALERS
-220 SFDRTSSDLGA
+220 YDRTQSDSSINSKLG
-231 LSKVGAA
+231 SV
-238 LYIILVFTG
+238 LYILLVFIG

-257 SVLAHSSSLN
+257 AVLAHSSSLN
-267 LFMFTFTSGVIF
+267 LYMFTFTAGMVF
-279 ALLLESFTSVSA
+279 ALLLESINSVSA

-306 FSDRLALFTHIIM
+306 FSDRLALFTHTIM
-319 LVALMPFVSGTV
+319 LVALLPFVSSSV
-331 PFITVQF
+331 QFVTVQF

-353 RSQLVQSTL
+353 RSQLVQSTF
-362 QIMLVL
+362 QIMVVL

-375 HLIREA
+375 HLIRES
-381 DWTPSSALPVLYS
+381 DWTTQSLLPVAYS

-429 NSPLLKRLSKEA
+429 NSPLLKLLSKEA

-556 ADQFDQFQYPGPK
+556 TDQFDQFHYPGPK

-595 EKNLSEMIDR
+595 EQNLSEMIDK

-614 QFDNAE
+614 QYDNAE

-641 HVRISYPDAEE
+641 HVRISYPEAE

>member
-1 MVPRNGIFYM
+1 M
-11 KAPNWFKI
+11 KAPNWFRI
-19 SEQWIYYALI
+19 SEQWLYYSLIAMVASALI
-29 STIAGVLIFF
+29 YI
-39 SIPTG
+39 SIPSG
-44 AQFQYDYRL
+44 AQFKYDYRL
-53 GQIWLA
+53 GQIWLE

-67 FVLPKTQEELEADR
+67 FVLQKSDEELESDR
-81 LFLIENKDLYYDYHY
+81 KFLIENKDFYYDYHY
-96 RTKEWLTNTNID
+96 RVDEWLANANID

-116 NWQKRGVVLKK
+116 LWQKRGVVPNN
-127 PAANHRQFLTDGTQ
+127 PALNHRLYLVDGTR
-141 IELSNAWTPAALS
+141 IDLSGAWTPSSLVAN
-154 AKYGLQDELVL
+154 YGLPEALVL

-172 AEKTDSALQAKLA
+172 ESKTDSALQAKLA
-185 LIASNKGLI
+185 LLPTNKGLVA
-194 TQGTTIVTQGTS
+194 QGTVIIAQGATV
-206 INEQKFETIRALES
+206 NEQKYETLKALERS
-220 SFDRTSSDLGA
+220 YDRTQSDSSIYSKLG
-231 LSKVGAA
+231 SA
-238 LYIILVFTG
+238 LYILLVFIG

-257 SVLAHSSSLN
+257 AVLAHSSSLN
-267 LFMFTFTSGVIF
+267 LYMFTFTAGMVF
-279 ALLLESFTSVSA
+279 ALLLESINSVSA

-306 FSDRLALFTHIIM
+306 FSDRLALFTHTIM
-319 LVALMPFVSGTV
+319 LVALLPFVSSSV
-331 PFITVQF
+331 QFVTVQF

-353 RSQLVQSTL
+353 RSQLVQSTF
-362 QIMLVL
+362 QIMVVL

-375 HLIREA
+375 HLIRES
-381 DWTPSSALPVLYS
+381 DWTTQSLLPVAYS

-429 NSPLLKRLSKEA
+429 NSPLLKLLSKEA

-556 ADQFDQFQYPGPK
+556 TDQFDQFHYPGPK

-595 EKNLSEMIDR
+595 EQNLSEMIDK

-614 QFDNAE
+614 QYDNAE

-641 HVRISYPDAEE
+641 HVRISYPEAE

>member
-1 MVPRNGIFYM
+1 MDPRNGKNYM
-11 KAPNWFKI
+11 KAPNWFRI
-19 SEQWIYYALI
+19 SEQWLYYSLIAMVASALI
-29 STIAGVLIFF
+29 YI
-39 SIPTG
+39 SIPSG
-44 AQFQYDYRL
+44 AQFKYDYRL
-53 GQIWLA
+53 GQIWLE

-67 FVLPKTQEELEADR
+67 FVLQKSDEELESDR
-81 LFLIENKDLYYDYHY
+81 KFLIENKDFYYDYHY
-96 RTKEWLTNTNID
+96 RVDEWLANANID

-116 NWQKRGVVLKK
+116 LWQKRGVVPNK
-127 PAANHRQFLTDGTQ
+127 PALNHRLYLVDGTR
-141 IELSNAWTPAALS
+141 IDLSGAWTPSSLVAN
-154 AKYGLQDELVL
+154 YGLPEALVL

-172 AEKTDSALQAKLA
+172 ESKTDSALQAKLA
-185 LIASNKGLI
+185 LLPTNKGLVA
-194 TQGTTIVTQGTS
+194 QGTVIIAQGGTV
-206 INEQKFETIRALES
+206 NEQKYETLKALERS
-220 SFDRTSSDLGA
+220 YDRTQSDTSIYSKLG
-231 LSKVGAA
+231 SI
-238 LYIILVFTG
+238 LYIVLIFIG

-257 SVLAHSSSLN
+257 AVLAHSSSLN
-267 LFMFTFTSGVIF
+267 LYMFTFTAGMIF
-279 ALLLESFTSVSA
+279 ALLLESINSVSA

-306 FSDRLALFTHIIM
+306 FSDRLALFTHTIM
-319 LVALMPFVSGTV
+319 LVALLPFVSSSV
-331 PFITVQF
+331 QFVTVQF

-353 RSQLVQSTL
+353 RSQLVQSTF
-362 QIMLVL
+362 QIMVVL

-375 HLIREA
+375 HLIRES
-381 DWTPSSALPVLYS
+381 DWTTQSLLPVAYS

-429 NSPLLKRLSKEA
+429 NSPLLKLLSKEA

-489 NQSST
+489 NQSSI

-518 ELAKKYK
+518 ELAKKHK

-556 ADQFDQFQYPGPK
+556 TDQFDQFHYPGPK

-584 EASTRSIPDKT
+584 EASTRSIPEKT
-595 EKNLSEMIDR
+595 EQNLSEMIDK

-614 QFDNAE
+614 QYDNAE

-641 HVRISYPDAEE
+641 HVRISYPEAE

>member
-1 MVPRNGIFYM
+1 MDPRNGKNYM
-11 KAPNWFKI
+11 KAPNWFRI
-19 SEQWIYYALI
+19 SEQWLYYSLIAMVASALI
-29 STIAGVLIFF
+29 YI
-39 SIPTG
+39 SIPSG
-44 AQFQYDYRL
+44 AQFKYDYRL
-53 GQIWLA
+53 GQIWLE
-59 EDLVAPQD
+59 EDLVSPQD
-67 FVLPKTQEELEADR
+67 FVLQKSDEELESDR
-81 LFLIENKDLYYDYHY
+81 KFLIENKDFYYDYHY
-96 RTKEWLTNTNID
+96 RVDEWLANANID

-116 NWQKRGVVLKK
+116 LWQKRGVVPNK
-127 PAANHRQFLTDGTQ
+127 PALNHRLYLVDGTR
-141 IELSNAWTPAALS
+141 IDLSGAWTPSSLVAN
-154 AKYGLQDELVL
+154 YGLPEALVL

-172 AEKTDSALQAKLA
+172 ESKTDSALQAKLA
-185 LIASNKGLI
+185 LLPTNKGLVA
-194 TQGTTIVTQGTS
+194 QGTVIIAQGATV
-206 INEQKFETIRALES
+206 NEQKYETLKALERS
-220 SFDRTSSDLGA
+220 YDRTQSDSSIYSKLG
-231 LSKVGAA
+231 SV
-238 LYIILVFTG
+238 LYIILVFIG

-257 SVLAHSSSLN
+257 AVLAHSSSLN
-267 LFMFTFTSGVIF
+267 LYMFTFTAGMVF
-279 ALLLESFTSVSA
+279 ALLLESINSVSA

-306 FSDRLALFTHIIM
+306 FSDRLALFTHTIM
-319 LVALMPFVSGTV
+319 LVALLPFVSSSV
-331 PFITVQF
+331 QFVTVQF

-353 RSQLVQSTL
+353 RSQLVQSTF
-362 QIMLVL
+362 QIMVVL

-375 HLIREA
+375 HLIRES
-381 DWTPSSALPVLYS
+381 DWTTQSLLPVAYS

-429 NSPLLKRLSKEA
+429 NSPLLKLLSKEA

-494 TSPHE
+494 ASPHE

-556 ADQFDQFQYPGPK
+556 TDQFDQFHYPGPK

-595 EKNLSEMIDR
+595 EQNLSEMIDK

-614 QFDNAE
+614 QYDNAE

-641 HVRISYPDAEE
+641 HVRISYPEAE

>member
-1 MVPRNGIFYM
+1 MDPRNGKNNM
-11 KAPNWFKI
+11 KAPNWFRI
-19 SEQWIYYALI
+19 SEQWLYYSLIAMVASALI
-29 STIAGVLIFF
+29 YI
-39 SIPTG
+39 SIPSG
-44 AQFQYDYRL
+44 AQFKYDYRL
-53 GQIWLA
+53 GQIWLE

-67 FVLPKTQEELEADR
+67 FVLQKSDEELESDR
-81 LFLIENKDLYYDYHY
+81 KFLIENKDFYYDYHY
-96 RTKEWLTNTNID
+96 RVDEWLANANID

-116 NWQKRGVVLKK
+116 LWQKRGVVPNN
-127 PAANHRQFLTDGTQ
+127 PALNHRLYLVDGTR
-141 IELSNAWTPAALS
+141 IDLSGAWTPSSLVAN
-154 AKYGLQDELVL
+154 YGLPEALVL

-172 AEKTDSALQAKLA
+172 ESKTDSALQAKLA
-185 LIASNKGLI
+185 ILPTNKGLVA
-194 TQGTTIVTQGTS
+194 QGTIIIAQGATV
-206 INEQKFETIRALES
+206 NEQKYETLKALERS
-220 SFDRTSSDLGA
+220 YDRTQSDSSIYSKLG
-231 LSKVGAA
+231 SA
-238 LYIILVFTG
+238 LYILLVFIG

-257 SVLAHSSSLN
+257 AVLAHSSSLN
-267 LFMFTFTSGVIF
+267 LYMFTFTAGMVF
-279 ALLLESFTSVSA
+279 ALLLESINSVSA

-306 FSDRLALFTHIIM
+306 FSDRLALFTHTIM
-319 LVALMPFVSGTV
+319 LVALLPFVSSSV
-331 PFITVQF
+331 QFVTVQF

-353 RSQLVQSTL
+353 RSQLVQSTF
-362 QIMLVL
+362 QIMVVL

-375 HLIREA
+375 HLIRES
-381 DWTPSSALPVLYS
+381 DWTTQSLLPVAYS

-429 NSPLLKRLSKEA
+429 NSPLLKLLSKEA

-556 ADQFDQFQYPGPK
+556 TDQFDQFHYPGPK

-595 EKNLSEMIDR
+595 EQNLSEMIDK

-614 QFDNAE
+614 QYDNAE

-641 HVRISYPDAEE
+641 HVRISYPEAE

>member
-1 MVPRNGIFYM
+1 M
-11 KAPNWFKI
+11 KAPNWFRI
-19 SEQWIYYALI
+19 SEQWLYYSLIAMVASALI
-29 STIAGVLIFF
+29 YI
-39 SIPTG
+39 SIPSG
-44 AQFQYDYRL
+44 AQFKYDYRL
-53 GQIWLA
+53 GQIWLE

-67 FVLPKTQEELEADR
+67 FVLQKSDEELESDR
-81 LFLIENKDLYYDYHY
+81 KFLIENKDFYYDYHY
-96 RTKEWLTNTNID
+96 RVDEWLANTNID

-116 NWQKRGVVLKK
+116 LWQKRGVVPNK
-127 PAANHRQFLTDGTQ
+127 PALNHRLYLVDGTR
-141 IELSNAWTPAALS
+141 IDLSGAWTPSSLVAN
-154 AKYGLQDELVL
+154 YGLPEALVL

-172 AEKTDSALQAKLA
+172 ESKTDSALQAKLA
-185 LIASNKGLI
+185 LLPTNKGLVA
-194 TQGTTIVTQGTS
+194 QGTVIIAQGATV
-206 INEQKFETIRALES
+206 NEQKYETLKALERS
-220 SFDRTSSDLGA
+220 YDRTQSDSSIYSKLG
-231 LSKVGAA
+231 SI
-238 LYIILVFTG
+238 LYIVLIFIG

-257 SVLAHSSSLN
+257 AVLAHSSSLN
-267 LFMFTFTSGVIF
+267 LYMFTFTAGMVF
-279 ALLLESFTSVSA
+279 ALLLESINSVSA

-306 FSDRLALFTHIIM
+306 FSDRLALFTHTIM
-319 LVALMPFVSGTV
+319 LVALLPFVSSSV
-331 PFITVQF
+331 QFVTVQF

-353 RSQLVQSTL
+353 RSQLVQSTF
-362 QIMLVL
+362 QIMVVL

-375 HLIREA
+375 HLIRES
-381 DWTPSSALPVLYS
+381 DWTTQSLLPVAYS

-429 NSPLLKRLSKEA
+429 NSPLLKLLSKEA

-508 IIIGHINDGI
+508 IIIAHINDGI

-556 ADQFDQFQYPGPK
+556 TDQFDQFHYPGPK

-595 EKNLSEMIDR
+595 EQNLSEMIDK

-614 QFDNAE
+614 QYDNAE

-641 HVRISYPDAEE
+641 HVRISYPEAE

>member
-1 MVPRNGIFYM
+1 M
-11 KAPNWFKI
+11 KAPNWFRI
-19 SEQWIYYALI
+19 SEQWLYYSLIAMVASALI
-29 STIAGVLIFF
+29 YI
-39 SIPTG
+39 SIPSG
-44 AQFQYDYRL
+44 AQFKYDYRL
-53 GQIWLA
+53 GQIWLE
-59 EDLVAPQD
+59 EDLVSPQD
-67 FVLPKTQEELEADR
+67 FVLQKSDEELESDR
-81 LFLIENKDLYYDYHY
+81 KFLIENKDFYYDYHY
-96 RTKEWLTNTNID
+96 RVDEWLANANID

-116 NWQKRGVVLKK
+116 LWQKRGVVPNK
-127 PAANHRQFLTDGTQ
+127 PALNHRLYLVDGTR
-141 IELSNAWTPAALS
+141 IDLSGAWTPSSLVAN
-154 AKYGLQDELVL
+154 YGLPEALVL

-172 AEKTDSALQAKLA
+172 ESKTDSALQAKLA
-185 LIASNKGLI
+185 LLPTNKGLVA
-194 TQGTTIVTQGTS
+194 QGTVIIAQGATV
-206 INEQKFETIRALES
+206 NEQKYETLKALERS
-220 SFDRTSSDLGA
+220 YDRTQSDSSIYSKLG
-231 LSKVGAA
+231 SV
-238 LYIILVFTG
+238 LYIILVFIG

-257 SVLAHSSSLN
+257 AVLAHSSSLN
-267 LFMFTFTSGVIF
+267 LYMFTFTAGMVF
-279 ALLLESFTSVSA
+279 ALLLESINSVSA

-306 FSDRLALFTHIIM
+306 FSDRLALFTHTIM
-319 LVALMPFVSGTV
+319 LVALLPFVSSSV
-331 PFITVQF
+331 QFVTVQF

-353 RSQLVQSTL
+353 RSQLVQSTF
-362 QIMLVL
+362 QIMVVL

-375 HLIREA
+375 HLIRES
-381 DWTPSSALPVLYS
+381 DWTTQSLLPVAYS

-429 NSPLLKRLSKEA
+429 NSPLLKLLSKEA

-556 ADQFDQFQYPGPK
+556 TDQFDQFHYPGPK

-595 EKNLSEMIDR
+595 EQNLSEMIDK

-614 QFDNAE
+614 QYDNAE

-641 HVRISYPDAEE
+641 HVRISYPEAE

>member
-1 MVPRNGIFYM
+1 M
-11 KAPNWFKI
+11 KAPNWFRI
-19 SEQWIYYALI
+19 SEQWLYYSFIAMVASALI
-29 STIAGVLIFF
+29 YI
-39 SIPTG
+39 SIPSG
-44 AQFQYDYRL
+44 AQFKYDYRL
-53 GQIWLA
+53 GQIWLE
-59 EDLVAPQD
+59 EDLMAPQD
-67 FVLPKTQEELEADR
+67 FVLQKSDEELESDR
-81 LFLIENKDLYYDYHY
+81 KFLIENKDFYYDYHY
-96 RTKEWLTNTNID
+96 RVDEWLANTNID

-116 NWQKRGVVLKK
+116 LWQKRGVVPNN
-127 PAANHRQFLTDGTQ
+127 PALNHRLYLVDGTR
-141 IELSNAWTPAALS
+141 IDLSGAWTPSSLVAN
-154 AKYGLQDELVL
+154 YGLPEALVL

-172 AEKTDSALQAKLA
+172 ESKTDSALQAKLA
-185 LIASNKGLI
+185 LLPTNKGLVA
-194 TQGTTIVTQGTS
+194 QGTIIIAQGATV
-206 INEQKFETIRALES
+206 NEQKYETLKALERS
-220 SFDRTSSDLGA
+220 YDRTQSDSSIYSKLG
-231 LSKVGAA
+231 SI
-238 LYIILVFTG
+238 LYILLIFIG

-257 SVLAHSSSLN
+257 AVLAHSSSLN
-267 LFMFTFTSGVIF
+267 LYMFTFTAGMIF
-279 ALLLESFTSVSA
+279 ALLLESINSVSA
-291 LAVPLLMVPVIIRSF
+291 LAVPLLLVPVIIRSF
-306 FSDRLALFTHIIM
+306 FSDRLALFTHTIL
-319 LVALMPFVSGTV
+319 LVALLPFVSSSV
-331 PFITVQF
+331 QFVTVQF

-353 RSQLVQSTL
+353 RSQLVQSTF
-362 QIMLVL
+362 QIMVVL

-375 HLIREA
+375 HLIRES
-381 DWTPSSALPVLYS
+381 DWTTQSILPVAYS

-429 NSPLLKRLSKEA
+429 NSPLLKLLSKEA

-508 IIIGHINDGI
+508 IIIEHINDGI
-518 ELAKKYK
+518 DLAKKHK

-556 ADQFDQFQYPGPK
+556 IDQFDQFHYPGPK

-584 EASTRSIPDKT
+584 EASTRSIQDKT
-595 EKNLSEMIDR
+595 EKNLSEMIDK

-614 QFDNAE
+614 QYDNAE

-641 HVRISYPDAEE
+641 HVRISYPEAE

>member
-1 MVPRNGIFYM
+1 MDPRNGKNYM
-11 KAPNWFKI
+11 KAPNWFRI
-19 SEQWIYYALI
+19 SEQWLYYSLIAMVASALI
-29 STIAGVLIFF
+29 YI
-39 SIPTG
+39 SIPSG
-44 AQFQYDYRL
+44 AQFKYDYRL
-53 GQIWLA
+53 GQIWLE

-67 FVLPKTQEELEADR
+67 FVLQKSAEELESDR
-81 LFLIENKDLYYDYHY
+81 KFLIENKDFYYDYHY
-96 RTKEWLTNTNID
+96 RVDEWLANANID

-116 NWQKRGVVLKK
+116 VWQKRGVVLNK
-127 PAANHRQFLTDGTQ
+127 PALNHRLYLVDGTR
-141 IELSNAWTPAALS
+141 IDLSSAWTPSSLVAN
-154 AKYGLQDELVL
+154 YGLPEALVL

-172 AEKTDSALQAKLA
+172 EPKTDSALQAKLA
-185 LIASNKGLI
+185 LLPTNKGLVA
-194 TQGTTIVTQGTS
+194 QGTIIIAQGATV
-206 INEQKFETIRALES
+206 NEQKYETLKALERS
-220 SFDRTSSDLGA
+220 YDRTQSDSNIYSKLG
-231 LSKVGAA
+231 SI
-238 LYIILVFTG
+238 LYMVLIFIG

-257 SVLAHSSSLN
+257 AVLAHSSSLN
-267 LFMFTFTSGVIF
+267 LYMFTFTAGMVF
-279 ALLLESFTSVSA
+279 ALLLESINSVSA

-306 FSDRLALFTHIIM
+306 FSDRLALFTHTIM
-319 LVALMPFVSGTV
+319 LVALLPFVSSSV
-331 PFITVQF
+331 QFVTVQF

-353 RSQLVQSTL
+353 RSQLVQSTF
-362 QIMLVL
+362 QIMVVL

-375 HLIREA
+375 HLIRES
-381 DWTPSSALPVLYS
+381 DWTTQSLLPVAYS

-429 NSPLLKRLSKEA
+429 NSPLLKLLSKEA

-556 ADQFDQFQYPGPK
+556 TDQFDQFHYPGPK

-595 EKNLSEMIDR
+595 EQNLSEMIDK

-614 QFDNAE
+614 QYDNAE

-641 HVRISYPDAEE
+641 HVRISYPEAE

>member
-1 MVPRNGIFYM
+1 LDPRNGKNNM
-11 KAPNWFKI
+11 KAPNWFRI
-19 SEQWIYYALI
+19 SEQWLYYSLIAMVASALI
-29 STIAGVLIFF
+29 YI
-39 SIPTG
+39 SIPSG
-44 AQFQYDYRL
+44 AQFKYDYRL
-53 GQIWLA
+53 GQIWLE

-67 FVLPKTQEELEADR
+67 FVLQKSDEELESDR
-81 LFLIENKDLYYDYHY
+81 KFLIENKDFYYDYHY
-96 RTKEWLTNTNID
+96 RVDEWLANANID

-116 NWQKRGVVLKK
+116 LWQKRGVVPNN
-127 PAANHRQFLTDGTQ
+127 PALNHRLYLVDGTR
-141 IELSNAWTPAALS
+141 IDLSGAWTPSSLVAN
-154 AKYGLQDELVL
+154 YGLPEALVL

-172 AEKTDSALQAKLA
+172 ESKTDSALQAKLA
-185 LIASNKGLI
+185 LLPTNKGMVA
-194 TQGTTIVTQGTS
+194 QGTIIIAQGATV
-206 INEQKFETIRALES
+206 NEQKYETLKALERS
-220 SFDRTSSDLGA
+220 YDRTQSDSSIYSKLG
-231 LSKVGAA
+231 SI
-238 LYIILVFTG
+238 LYILLVFIG

-257 SVLAHSSSLN
+257 AVLAHSSSLN
-267 LFMFTFTSGVIF
+267 LYMFTFTAGMVF
-279 ALLLESFTSVSA
+279 ALLLESINSVSA

-306 FSDRLALFTHIIM
+306 FSDRLALFTHTIM
-319 LVALMPFVSGTV
+319 LVALLPFVSSSV
-331 PFITVQF
+331 QFVTVQF

-353 RSQLVQSTL
+353 RSQLVQSTF
-362 QIMLVL
+362 QIMVVL

-375 HLIREA
+375 HLIRES
-381 DWTPSSALPVLYS
+381 DWTTQSLLPVAYS

-429 NSPLLKRLSKEA
+429 NSPLLKLLSKEA

-556 ADQFDQFQYPGPK
+556 TDQFDQFHYPGPK

-595 EKNLSEMIDR
+595 EQNLSEMIDK

-614 QFDNAE
+614 QYDNAE

-641 HVRISYPDAEE
+641 HVRISYPEAE